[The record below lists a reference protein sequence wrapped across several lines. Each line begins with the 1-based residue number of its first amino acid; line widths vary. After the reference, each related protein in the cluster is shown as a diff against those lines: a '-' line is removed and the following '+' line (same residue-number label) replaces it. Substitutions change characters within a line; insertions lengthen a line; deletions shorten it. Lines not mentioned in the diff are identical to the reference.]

1 VRPFRSG
8 ELTVVE
14 VALNVV
20 DDEPG
25 SKEQEDEKRG
35 EKKMKMSFPNDSHD
49 KSLKGGRKK
58 KEKKKER
65 LEEVC
70 IPEQT
75 MGDGR
80 TQSRD
85 PQSGVEPEDPGRK
98 RLRMEWISPLREV
111 SKRQDRT
118 AVRLTGEGAFL
129 HVRLEPNKESIGS
142 AWKEVANRPEADGEM
157 GRGGENVDGP

>member
-1 VRPFRSG
+1 MGGRKEREKEGRVRSVRPFRSG

-58 KEKKKER
+58 KGEAR
-65 LEEVC
+65 RGVHTRADHGWRSNA
-70 IPEQT
+70 EQ
-75 MGDGR
+75 R
-80 TQSRD
+80 PPVRSRA
-85 PQSGVEPEDPGRK
+85 G
-98 RLRMEWISPLREV
+98 
-111 SKRQDRT
+111 
-118 AVRLTGEGAFL
+118 
-129 HVRLEPNKESIGS
+129 GS
-142 AWKEVANRPEADGEM
+142 RS
-157 GRGGENVDGP
+157 

>member
-1 VRPFRSG
+1 MGGRKEREKEGRVRSVRPFRSG

-58 KEKKKER
+58 KEKKRRGSKR
-65 LEEVC
+65 C
-70 IPEQT
+70 AY
-75 MGDGR
+75 
-80 TQSRD
+80 QSR
-85 PQSGVEPEDPGRK
+85 PWVTVERRAETPSPE
-98 RLRMEWISPLREV
+98 
-111 SKRQDRT
+111 
-118 AVRLTGEGAFL
+118 
-129 HVRLEPNKESIGS
+129 
-142 AWKEVANRPEADGEM
+142 
-157 GRGGENVDGP
+157 